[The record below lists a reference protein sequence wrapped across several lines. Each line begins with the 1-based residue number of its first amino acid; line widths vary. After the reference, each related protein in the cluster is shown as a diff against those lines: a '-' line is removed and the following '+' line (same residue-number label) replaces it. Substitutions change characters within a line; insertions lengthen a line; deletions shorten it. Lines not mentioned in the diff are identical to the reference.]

1 LKGFVMPD
9 RKKKSAGKGA
19 KPKQTTAKR
28 RTALPV
34 SAARSVAKV
43 PVTRAALVK
52 QPVMRLV
59 LPPPEIVEPS
69 QEMIARRAFENWM
82 MYLRLAN
89 DPVQNWI
96 EAESQLQRELNAE

>member
-1 LKGFVMPD
+1 MPD
-9 RKKKSAGKGA
+9 KKKKSPGKSA

-34 SAARSVAKV
+34 SAARAVSKVSVTKATVAKE
-43 PVTRAALVK
+43 PI
-52 QPVMRLV
+52 MRLV
-59 LPPPEIVEPS
+59 LPPPEMVEPS
-69 QEMIARRAFENWM
+69 HEMVARRAFENWM

-96 EAESQLQRELNAE
+96 EAESQVRRELNPE

>member
-1 LKGFVMPD
+1 MPD
-9 RKKKSAGKGA
+9 KKKTTGKNT

-34 SAARSVAKV
+34 SAARSVSKV
-43 PVTRAALVK
+43 QVTRAALVK

-59 LPPPEIVEPS
+59 LPPPEIIEPS
-69 QEMIARRAFENWM
+69 HDMIAARAFENWM

-96 EAESQLQRELNAE
+96 DAESQLRHELNPE